1 MKLVKESFGD
11 TYYSKA
17 MDCVKVL
24 REEAIRVRMGGMV
37 WVRVREGGEGEE
49 GRMEVEA
56 IRVRMGRWE
65 GGWEVGRRVRGRVGE
80 GERGWGG

>member
-1 MKLVKESFGD
+1 M
-11 TYYSKA
+11 
-17 MDCVKVL
+17 
-24 REEAIRVRMGGMV
+24 

-56 IRVRMGRWE
+56 IWVRMGRWE
-65 GGWEVGRRVRGRVGE
+65 EGWEVGRRVRGRVGE